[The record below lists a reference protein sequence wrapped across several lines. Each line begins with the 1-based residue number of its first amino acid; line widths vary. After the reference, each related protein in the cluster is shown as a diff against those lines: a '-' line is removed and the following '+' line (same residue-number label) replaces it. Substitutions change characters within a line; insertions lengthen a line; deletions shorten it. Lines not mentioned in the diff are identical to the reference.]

1 MEENEKIKTEVNSN
15 SVNEQNN
22 NSENKPRNKKLTIVL
37 ISLIIVLILA
47 IGVCAGL
54 WFAGDTTKIINNSEE
69 KQEQSNSKKIDE
81 TKPWVYDADY
91 GKDKENKIVDDY
103 YNFSKDVIVPYININ
118 SKDAEKIN
126 NEIKNIYEEVYSK
139 FGSIESY
146 TYNGVISN
154 DQTIY
159 KVEYQYYENENILSV
174 VLRVSD
180 MAVNGGAGLSKL
192 YTYNF
197 NLDTLNIATFEEM
210 AKLCGFNSTSEVTDK
225 INKWEK
231 AQNDNPDGLAGTMMG
246 VVDGQY
252 FIDAN
257 KKLNFVYVIGA
268 AGTYYTPAIVEKD
281 KDVAESNGMNN
292 IDESQF
298 ETTNFSSLEQFKNLF
313 YKKSSIK
320 TNVEGVYNFYELCF
334 DKEGKPTIKVGTK
347 SPEQTEVFFVSQE
360 VKNIKTDVAAG
371 TVYVT
376 FDFTAWS
383 PGGDTTG
390 AGTIRYS
397 NVNNNSQLGLKAT
410 INIDG
415 RTVEYSDNGNYVEV
429 IKLDVTGYTFKDES
443 TDNAE
448 EITVYG
454 KNFSTF
460 PGTSARNRVYYIDE
474 YDNLCKT
481 YPIQGGGYNTDV
493 LARNV
498 KSLKVDMSEV
508 KLHIYPISSKF
519 SKDDIYKEDECT
531 YYENIENTEQS
542 NDSSNNLYV
551 KRTLT
556 NEYGDATK
564 TIDVY
569 GKQFIQIVG
578 STGRTNIYYIN
589 KNNQLCRTNLVDLS
603 TQILASDVKDIQID
617 QNNIIHAY
625 PIGDSFMNNIAMEDG
640 YVKYENIN

>member
-47 IGVCAGL
+47 IGVFAGL
-54 WFAGDTTKIINNSEE
+54 WFAGDTTKIINNS
-69 KQEQSNSKKIDE
+69 
-81 TKPWVYDADY
+81 V
-91 GKDKENKIVDDY
+91 
-103 YNFSKDVIVPYININ
+103 
-118 SKDAEKIN
+118 
-126 NEIKNIYEEVYSK
+126 
-139 FGSIESY
+139 
-146 TYNGVISN
+146 
-154 DQTIY
+154 
-159 KVEYQYYENENILSV
+159 
-174 VLRVSD
+174 
-180 MAVNGGAGLSKL
+180 
-192 YTYNF
+192 
-197 NLDTLNIATFEEM
+197 
-210 AKLCGFNSTSEVTDK
+210 
-225 INKWEK
+225 
-231 AQNDNPDGLAGTMMG
+231 
-246 VVDGQY
+246 
-252 FIDAN
+252 
-257 KKLNFVYVIGA
+257 
-268 AGTYYTPAIVEKD
+268 
-281 KDVAESNGMNN
+281 ESNGMNN

-298 ETTNFSSLEQFKNLF
+298 ETINQTTTNFSSLEQFKNLF
-313 YKKSSIK
+313 YKKSNVK
-320 TNVEGVYNFYELCF
+320 TNIEGVYNFYELCF

-410 INIDG
+410 VNIDG

-460 PGTSARNRVYYIDE
+460 HGTSVRNRVYYIDE
-474 YDNLCKT
+474 YDDLCKT
-481 YPIQGGGYNTDV
+481 YPNQGGGYNTDV

-508 KLHIYPISSKF
+508 KLHIYPISSSF

-542 NDSSNNLYV
+542 NDSSNNSYV

-556 NEYGDATK
+556 NEYGDA
-564 TIDVY
+564 IDVY
-569 GKQFIQIVG
+569 GRQFIPITG
-578 STGRTNIYYIN
+578 TTGRENIYYIN
-589 KNNQLCRTNLVDLS
+589 ENSELCKTNLVDLS
-603 TQILASDVKDIQID
+603 TQILASYVKDIQID

-625 PIGDSFMNNIAMEDG
+625 PIGDSFMNNIAMEDD